1 MTEGEDQLQE
11 YIAKYYK
18 SLFGKQKRNNFSL
31 DESMIDDIPQITY
44 VENEALVE
52 FSEKEVCDA
61 ISQLKHNKA
70 LGLDGF
76 PAEFY
81 QVFWS
86 LIKEDLMTMLRD
98 FHNGNPPLFC
108 LNFGIITLPPKK
120 QEVKKIQ

>member
-108 LNFGIITLPPKK
+108 LNIVIITLPPKK
-120 QEVKKIQ
+120 